1 MDIFIALAEPT
12 RRNIIEILAI
22 NGQMSAKQIYN
33 KFPVSASAISQHLKV
48 LKEAKLVIMQ
58 KLAQKRL
65 YQINTEKI
73 IELEDWA
80 KKMKELWNQRF
91 DALEKLLEEEKKKLQ

>member
-1 MDIFIALAEPT
+1 MDIFTALGEPT
-12 RRNIIEILAI
+12 RKNIIEILAI
-22 NGQMSAKQIYN
+22 NGQLSAKEIYSR
-33 KFPVSASAISQHLKV
+33 FSVSASAISQHLKI

-58 KLAQKRL
+58 KLAQKRI

-80 KKMKELWNQRF
+80 KQMKSLWDQRF
-91 DALEKLLEEEKKKLQ
+91 NALEKLLEEEKKKLQ